1 MPQRSHPLICQWG
14 LCIEKSPFISYKK
27 PDLLVLKTWVTPLPT
42 TMVVATAASMQVV
55 EGMQGMRTA
64 GLLCDVTLVAESV
77 EVGER
82 LTGHN
87 VSFLPC

>member
-1 MPQRSHPLICQWG
+1 
-14 LCIEKSPFISYKK
+14 
-27 PDLLVLKTWVTPLPT
+27 
-42 TMVVATAASMQVV
+42 MVVATAASMQVV

-87 VSFLPC
+87 VRVILKSDTLM